1 MNTYNACRKLFY
13 KDIFLVVKL
22 VSVINSTLSPHRL
35 HLPQSKLLSLK
46 RKKKKELSQGKDSTN
61 LE

>member
-1 MNTYNACRKLFY
+1 MNTYTACRNLFY

-35 HLPQSKLLSLK
+35 HLPQSKLLSLR
-46 RKKKKELSQGKDSTN
+46 RKKKKRVKSGERFY
-61 LE
+61 